1 MTLSL
6 KCLSKFGFFKQ
17 FYNFLMFLLSC
28 TIFSC
33 LLINV
38 PFCNWDIC
46 HDTWRFRWKMKS
58 SLAKSSSRRSD
69 QIINRIITQIQC
81 VQTKFSDILYW
92 GLIQNGIDILVDI
105 KITLTFLKTKLSQ
118 KSCIWSGTKVVKQHV
133 LCPKSAHLFKLVSPD
148 KSLQSTRIF

>member
-1 MTLSL
+1 MKNPKKFNFFVGRSFRSIFLSL
-6 KCLSKFGFFKQ
+6 H
-17 FYNFLMFLLSC
+17 FLKL
-28 TIFSC
+28 T
-33 LLINV
+33 
-38 PFCNWDIC
+38 FCNWDIC

-92 GLIQNGIDILVDI
+92 GLIENGIDILVDI

-118 KSCIWSGTKVVKQHV
+118 KSCIWSGTKVVRQHV